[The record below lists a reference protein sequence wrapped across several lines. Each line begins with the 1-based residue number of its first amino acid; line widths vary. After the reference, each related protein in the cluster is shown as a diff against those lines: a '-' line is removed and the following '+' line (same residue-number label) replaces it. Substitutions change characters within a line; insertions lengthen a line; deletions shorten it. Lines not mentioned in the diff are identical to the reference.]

1 MKTLKCRIGTLAFDG
16 NIFHKG
22 DIFETVDVMAAHLV
36 EHKSATEYIIPE
48 PEAPEA
54 PKATE
59 EPEPE
64 EVEQPEEPE
73 LPEQPDNAAMEDLSG
88 MNVREVTD
96 LVKSIDDPDV
106 LEGLLEQEQAHDNRK
121 TVIEALES
129 KLQPD

>member
-1 MKTLKCRIGTLAFDG
+1 MIMKYVICHTGTLAFDG
-16 NIFHKG
+16 HTFHKG
-22 DIFETVDVMAAHLV
+22 EIFETSDAMAAHLI
-36 EHKSATEYIIPE
+36 EHKLATEYIAPEEPEE
-48 PEAPEA
+48 PEAI
-54 PKATE
+54 E
-59 EPEPE
+59 EP
-64 EVEQPEEPE
+64 QAPE
-73 LPEQPDNAAMEDLSG
+73 LPEQPYNAAMVDLSG

>member
-1 MKTLKCRIGTLAFDG
+1 MKNLKCRIGTLAFDG

-22 DIFETVDVMAAHLV
+22 DIFGTVDVMAAHLV

-59 EPEPE
+59 EPE
-64 EVEQPEEPE
+64 
-73 LPEQPDNAAMEDLSG
+73 LPEQPDNAAMVDLSK

-96 LVKSIDDPDV
+96 LVKSTDDPDV
-106 LEGLLEQEQAHDNRK
+106 LKGLLEQEQAHDNRK